1 MNDNVLTKD
10 CGVLA
15 DAMQSVRRSLK
26 MADRLADGYIPPMG
40 GERYLTDR
48 DLARRLHVSRR
59 TLQQYRHEGILPYF
73 LFGGKTL
80 YRESDIQK
88 VLERNY
94 RKAKHRETD
103 TLMRV
108 AAPDVHFRPCLCRS
122 AVCPMRMMQEQDR
135 RLFLGT
141 RHRPGEPF
149 AEQCRLPRV
158 EPERQGYDR
167 FHAVNL
173 RITFCFL

>member
-1 MNDNVLTKD
+1 MEIVIIEKTAFDMLLAGVKALEDRVRTLAEKGGDRRLAEWMDTEDVCRMLSITPKTLQAMRDRHGIAYSQIGILCKMNDNVLTKD

-94 RKAKHRETD
+94 RKA
-103 TLMRV
+103 
-108 AAPDVHFRPCLCRS
+108 
-122 AVCPMRMMQEQDR
+122 
-135 RLFLGT
+135 
-141 RHRPGEPF
+141 
-149 AEQCRLPRV
+149 
-158 EPERQGYDR
+158 Y
-167 FHAVNL
+167 
-173 RITFCFL
+173 

>member
-26 MADRLADGYIPPMG
+26 MA
-40 GERYLTDR
+40 DR

-94 RKAKHRETD
+94 RKA
-103 TLMRV
+103 
-108 AAPDVHFRPCLCRS
+108 
-122 AVCPMRMMQEQDR
+122 
-135 RLFLGT
+135 
-141 RHRPGEPF
+141 
-149 AEQCRLPRV
+149 
-158 EPERQGYDR
+158 Y
-167 FHAVNL
+167 
-173 RITFCFL
+173 

>member
-88 VLERNY
+88 E
-94 RKAKHRETD
+94 AT
-103 TLMRV
+103 
-108 AAPDVHFRPCLCRS
+108 
-122 AVCPMRMMQEQDR
+122 
-135 RLFLGT
+135 GT
-141 RHRPGEPF
+141 
-149 AEQCRLPRV
+149 
-158 EPERQGYDR
+158 
-167 FHAVNL
+167 
-173 RITFCFL
+173 

>member
-26 MADRLADGYIPPMG
+26 MADRLADGYIPDGRRALPHRQG
-40 GERYLTDR
+40 LGAKAAREPAH
-48 DLARRLHVSRR
+48 LAAVPPRGDIAL
-59 TLQQYRHEGILPYF
+59 F

-94 RKAKHRETD
+94 RKA
-103 TLMRV
+103 
-108 AAPDVHFRPCLCRS
+108 
-122 AVCPMRMMQEQDR
+122 
-135 RLFLGT
+135 
-141 RHRPGEPF
+141 
-149 AEQCRLPRV
+149 
-158 EPERQGYDR
+158 Y
-167 FHAVNL
+167 
-173 RITFCFL
+173 

>member
-40 GERYLTDR
+40 GER
-48 DLARRLHVSRR
+48 SRR

-94 RKAKHRETD
+94 RKA
-103 TLMRV
+103 
-108 AAPDVHFRPCLCRS
+108 
-122 AVCPMRMMQEQDR
+122 
-135 RLFLGT
+135 
-141 RHRPGEPF
+141 
-149 AEQCRLPRV
+149 
-158 EPERQGYDR
+158 Y
-167 FHAVNL
+167 
-173 RITFCFL
+173 

>member
-26 MADRLADGYIPPMG
+26 MADRLADGYIP
-40 GERYLTDR
+40 
-48 DLARRLHVSRR
+48 RRLHVSRR

-94 RKAKHRETD
+94 RKA
-103 TLMRV
+103 
-108 AAPDVHFRPCLCRS
+108 
-122 AVCPMRMMQEQDR
+122 
-135 RLFLGT
+135 
-141 RHRPGEPF
+141 
-149 AEQCRLPRV
+149 
-158 EPERQGYDR
+158 Y
-167 FHAVNL
+167 
-173 RITFCFL
+173 

>member
-59 TLQQYRHEGILPYF
+59 TLQQYRHEGILPYSCSAARRSTARATSRRYWNVTTARHTDAC
-73 LFGGKTL
+73 GK
-80 YRESDIQK
+80 
-88 VLERNY
+88 
-94 RKAKHRETD
+94 
-103 TLMRV
+103 
-108 AAPDVHFRPCLCRS
+108 
-122 AVCPMRMMQEQDR
+122 
-135 RLFLGT
+135 
-141 RHRPGEPF
+141 
-149 AEQCRLPRV
+149 
-158 EPERQGYDR
+158 
-167 FHAVNL
+167 
-173 RITFCFL
+173 

>member
-26 MADRLADGYIPPMG
+26 MAD
-40 GERYLTDR
+40 
-48 DLARRLHVSRR
+48 S
-59 TLQQYRHEGILPYF
+59 LQQYRHEGILPYF

-94 RKAKHRETD
+94 RKA
-103 TLMRV
+103 
-108 AAPDVHFRPCLCRS
+108 
-122 AVCPMRMMQEQDR
+122 
-135 RLFLGT
+135 
-141 RHRPGEPF
+141 
-149 AEQCRLPRV
+149 
-158 EPERQGYDR
+158 Y
-167 FHAVNL
+167 
-173 RITFCFL
+173 

>member
-80 YRESDIQK
+80 YRESDIQNRCSFQT
-88 VLERNY
+88 VPVPFNSMPH
-94 RKAKHRETD
+94 AD
-103 TLMRV
+103 D
-108 AAPDVHFRPCLCRS
+108 A
-122 AVCPMRMMQEQDR
+122 
-135 RLFLGT
+135 GT
-141 RHRPGEPF
+141 RP
-149 AEQCRLPRV
+149 
-158 EPERQGYDR
+158 
-167 FHAVNL
+167 
-173 RITFCFL
+173 

>member
-59 TLQQYRHEGILPYF
+59 TLQEYRNNRVLPFIL
-73 LFGGKTL
+73 LGGKVL
-80 YRESDIQK
+80 YPETGLRG
-88 VLERNY
+88 VLEANY
-94 RKAKHRETD
+94 RKPLE
-103 TLMRV
+103 
-108 AAPDVHFRPCLCRS
+108 
-122 AVCPMRMMQEQDR
+122 
-135 RLFLGT
+135 
-141 RHRPGEPF
+141 
-149 AEQCRLPRV
+149 
-158 EPERQGYDR
+158 
-167 FHAVNL
+167 
-173 RITFCFL
+173 

>member
-26 MADRLADGYIPPMG
+26 MADRPMG

-48 DLARRLHVSRR
+48 DLAERLHVSRR

-80 YRESDIQK
+80 YRESDVQK

-94 RKAKHRETD
+94 RKA
-103 TLMRV
+103 
-108 AAPDVHFRPCLCRS
+108 
-122 AVCPMRMMQEQDR
+122 
-135 RLFLGT
+135 
-141 RHRPGEPF
+141 
-149 AEQCRLPRV
+149 
-158 EPERQGYDR
+158 Y
-167 FHAVNL
+167 
-173 RITFCFL
+173 